1 MSEPS
6 TTEPGGAPAAAPGA
20 PLTVS
25 ESAAKRISFLRD
37 QGGDPDVMLRVT
49 VLGGGCSGFQY
60 NFDFDTRS
68 NDDDVLVERGGITVV
83 TDSMSLLYL
92 AGSEIHYTEDLI
104 GAAFTIR
111 NPNATAECSCGNSFA
126 VG

>member
-6 TTEPGGAPAAAPGA
+6 TTEPTGTPAAAQGA
-20 PLTVS
+20 PITVS
-25 ESAAKRISFLRD
+25 ESAAKRIAFLRD
-37 QGGDPDVMLRVT
+37 QEGNPDVMLRVT

-60 NFDFDTRS
+60 NFDFDTES
-68 NDDDVLVERGGITVV
+68 NEDDVLVERGDITVI
-83 TDSMSLLYL
+83 TDSMSLIYL
-92 AGSEIHYTEDLI
+92 AGSEIDYVEDLI
-104 GAAFTIR
+104 GAAFTIK